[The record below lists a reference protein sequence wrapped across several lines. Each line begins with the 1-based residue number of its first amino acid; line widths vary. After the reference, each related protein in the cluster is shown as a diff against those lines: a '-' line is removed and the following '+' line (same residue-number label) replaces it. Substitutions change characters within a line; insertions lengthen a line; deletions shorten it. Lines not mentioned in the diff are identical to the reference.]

1 MGERVKQTTG
11 PDLKTLDA
19 LPVALVLFDKKQIVF
34 LNQAAC
40 DLLGFARTGNKRPQ
54 RQSFAD
60 LVVNTQK
67 PAFKK
72 KLEEFSKSRK
82 KVLSYKLQLEAA
94 KKQLHAGLV
103 INKVQHEGKLLF
115 QASIQVVFPQNE
127 YALDLVK
134 KIGAYSQ
141 DVIFHLEFFP
151 VPAIR
156 FISDS
161 SRELLGYT
169 PEQIYKNMSLV
180 ASGVHPE
187 DMKYV
192 ITSPKDYL
200 RASVNNKFRKAVVRY
215 TNKKNQTRY
224 IEIVGNPLYDAK
236 KKINGMI
243 GNMRDVT
250 GRVDTGQELV
260 DTKEK
265 FDLITNNGNDI
276 IAFYTFLPEEKY
288 LYVSPNIKKI
298 LGFSP
303 KQLLADNMFFNKRVI
318 GSKEYFLNTDRQL
331 VAIQKQNIRKNCYY
345 IFKVLNSRGEEIWL
359 ESNYFPI
366 INGDGKVGF
375 FLNIL
380 RDVTEQRE
388 KEIEIQNQ
396 YINYRNLLDNSPAAY
411 IIHQQGV
418 CLYCNNAVL
427 QLLRLR
433 NKNQILGKFIIDF
446 FKSSD
451 RKRAI
456 EHIND
461 FSEGKHINR
470 FFNYTI
476 TDSEK
481 NNIDIEIKSLL
492 IKFNDVDC
500 VLALINNLS
509 DQRERENARIRTE
522 VMEATNQLLQKE
534 VKERKDAEKSLIE
547 KTAHLSSIFESSTHL
562 IWTVNRNYEV
572 TSFNQNFAKVLK
584 LQHGVDVILGVKI
597 DGLLTKNRQEY
608 IRFWYSKYDETFKG
622 HKLEFEKED
631 MNYNGRV
638 YRKVFFNPIFNELNE
653 VTGVN
658 CIAHDVTDSKIYEQ
672 KLVNQTGKLTAIFD
686 SSHHYIWTISKEN
699 RLTSFNKNYF
709 DLLAS
714 LYNTEPYIGFV
725 LNRGVLS
732 NDREYNELM
741 DYHYKKAFSG
751 SATNFEIETLDKN
764 HNKIYLEI
772 FLNPI
777 FEGERVAE
785 VSGIAHNVTEKK
797 HVQQRM
803 EQSLKEK
810 EVLLKEV
817 HHRVKNNMQVISS
830 ILNLQSSYVSDEYAL
845 MLLKESQNRIK
856 TMAYIHESLYQNKS
870 FTSVNFSEY
879 LNTLVNNIVQSYSFS
894 KEKISLN
901 LDIEKIALTLDLS
914 IPVGLI
920 VNELV
925 TNAIKHGFPEART
938 GVININLK
946 SENNFVLLEL
956 EDNGK
961 GFAPD
966 VDFEN
971 SHSLGLQLVNT
982 LIEQIEGK
990 LDFRSGKDTGTR
1002 IVIRFKM

>member
-1 MGERVKQTTG
+1 MGERVRPTTG
-11 PDLKTLDA
+11 ADLRTLDE
-19 LPVALVLFDKKQIVF
+19 LPIALVLFDKKQIF
-34 LNQAAC
+34 FINSRAAA
-40 DLLGFARTGNKRPQ
+40 LLELPAGSGK
-54 RQSFAD
+54 QSQKYSFTD
-60 LVVNTQK
+60 LVADTDR

-72 KLEEFSKSRK
+72 RLDEFLKSRK
-82 KVLSYKLQLEAA
+82 KELVCKVRLKVKKKTLNTTLTVNKLR
-94 KKQLHAGLV
+94 
-103 INKVQHEGKLLF
+103 HEGRLLF
-115 QASIQVVFPQNE
+115 QTHLQADSSQSD
-127 YALDLVK
+127 YAIDLVG

-161 SRELLGYT
+161 ARDLLGYT
-169 PEQIYKNMSLV
+169 PAQIYKDISV
-180 ASGVHPE
+180 VGAGVHPE
-187 DMKYV
+187 DLKYV
-192 ITSPKDYL
+192 LFSPKDYL
-200 RASVNNKFRKAVVRY
+200 KASEDNTVRKGVIRY
-215 TNKKNQTRY
+215 TDRKNRRRL
-224 IEIVGNPLYDAK
+224 IEVVVNPLYDDK
-236 KKINGMI
+236 KKISGLI

-250 GRVDTGQELV
+250 GRADTRQELV

-318 GSKEYFLNTDRQL
+318 GSKDYFLNTDRQL

-345 IFKVLNSRGEEIWL
+345 IFKVLNSKGEEIWL

-366 INGDGKVGF
+366 INGEGKVGF

-427 QLLRLR
+427 QLLKLR
-433 NKNQILGKFIIDF
+433 NKDQVLGKFIVDF
-446 FKSSD
+446 FTPAD

-461 FSEGKHINR
+461 LSEGKHINR

-476 TDSEK
+476 NDSEK
-481 NNIDIEIKSLL
+481 NDIDVEVKSLL

-509 DQRERENARIRTE
+509 DQRERENARIRAE
-522 VMEATNQLLQKE
+522 VMETSNQLLQKE
-534 VKERKDAEKSLIE
+534 VKERKEAEKRLIE

-572 TSFNQNFAKVLK
+572 TSFNQNFAKVVK
-584 LQHGVDVILGVKI
+584 LQHNVKVILGVKI
-597 DGLLTKNRQEY
+597 DELLTKNRQEY
-608 IRFWYSKYDETFKG
+608 IQFWYSKYDETFKG
-622 HKLEFEKED
+622 RKLEFEKGD
-631 MNYNGRV
+631 MNYNGHV
-638 YRKVFFNPIFNELNE
+638 YRKVFFNPIFNEVNE

-686 SSHHYIWTISKEN
+686 SSHHYIWTINKEN

-732 NDREYNELM
+732 NDLEYNELM
-741 DYHYKKAFSG
+741 DYHYKRAFSG

-777 FEGERVAE
+777 FEGDKVAE
-785 VSGIAHNVTEKK
+785 VSGIAHNITEKK

-870 FTSVNFSEY
+870 FASVNFSEY
-879 LNTLVNNIVQSYSFS
+879 LNTLVNNIVQSYSFE

-901 LDIEKIALTLDLS
+901 LNIEKIALSLDLS

-920 VNELV
+920 INELV
-925 TNAIKHGFPEART
+925 TNAIKHGFPDART

-956 EDNGK
+956 EDNGT

-990 LDFRSGKDTGTR
+990 LIFRSEKDTGTR